1 MYPISRIIRRY
12 EEMVSRYARRPR
24 PTMLPSRQNLTKES
38 PLQQAIATVA
48 ATVVATV
55 DSMRPMTKAE
65 RWQERK
71 YLIDRG
77 SRSVYP
83 DAMIAARRLAENNI
97 AVEKAKLAQNIYGVK
112 GNPINALKSMPD
124 VPEGWTDISNDNNAL
139 SKIDIDPDMLYD
151 RSENPDFFARVYS
164 PDRSIFGS
172 EMNPTLVFRGSR
184 APELSAGVG
193 DIAKKVLFEGDYSGI
208 KNINDWTNNINQG
221 GGFDSDY
228 YRRAVKIGMKLSKS
242 PNGIDISGHSLGG
255 GMASAASIA
264 SGKAAWTFNAA
275 GMNAGTVEKYG
286 GTLVGSAK
294 NIQAYRVEGEL
305 LTKIQEVNLSEDY
318 KSVDGNLSLLSAK
331 EGLSATIPDAV
342 GMKHSLPGGKGSL
355 LDRHGIDQAID
366 CIEGQKDEDIATIR
380 GRI

>member
-1 MYPISRIIRRY
+1 
-12 EEMVSRYARRPR
+12 
-24 PTMLPSRQNLTKES
+24 MLPSRQNLTKES

-151 RSENPDFFARVYS
+151 RSENPDFFARVCS

-221 GGFDSDY
+221 GGFDST
-228 YRRAVKIGMKLSKS
+228 G
-242 PNGIDISGHSLGG
+242 
-255 GMASAASIA
+255 
-264 SGKAAWTFNAA
+264 F
-275 GMNAGTVEKYG
+275 
-286 GTLVGSAK
+286 AK
-294 NIQAYRVEGEL
+294 
-305 LTKIQEVNLSEDY
+305 
-318 KSVDGNLSLLSAK
+318 
-331 EGLSATIPDAV
+331 P
-342 GMKHSLPGGKGSL
+342 
-355 LDRHGIDQAID
+355 
-366 CIEGQKDEDIATIR
+366 
-380 GRI
+380 